1 MEARVA
7 IFKEKMQSLLL
18 EERQAEVAETSELI
32 SAYSFKELER
42 FNLALTK
49 LFIKTVSTGVYGRVL
64 MHLTRN

>member
-18 EERQAEVAETSELI
+18 EERQTEVAETSELI

-42 FNLALTK
+42 FNLALTT